1 MIFTCSAARAVR
13 TPSISGASAA
23 LLDLLLILIVVL
35 VLVIGAMILHRPE
48 LAEAMLT
55 TPTGEGE
62 AQEPALSLQIHPD
75 RVSLLP
81 GPNASEVAIAG
92 ETSFENLQAQV
103 MAFVDTPGPVAVC
116 VATGVTYH
124 QVRDLWRDLTDV
136 LGERVLADCG
146 GTAQ

>member
-1 MIFTCSAARAVR
+1 MIFTFSAARAVR

-55 TPTGEGE
+55 TPRAENKT
-62 AQEPALSLQIHPD
+62 QEPALSLQIHPD
-75 RVSLLP
+75 RVSLMP
-81 GPNASEVAIAG
+81 GPDASEVAITG
-92 ETSFENLQAQV
+92 DISFEDLQTQM

-116 VATGVTYH
+116 VATGVSYH

-146 GTAQ
+146 GAAQ